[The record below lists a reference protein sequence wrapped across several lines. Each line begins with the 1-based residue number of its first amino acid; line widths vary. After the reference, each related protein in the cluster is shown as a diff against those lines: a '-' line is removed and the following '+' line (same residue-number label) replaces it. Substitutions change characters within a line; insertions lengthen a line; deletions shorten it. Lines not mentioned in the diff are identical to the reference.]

1 MTPPDP
7 LPRCPHGCKGHEHVD
22 YVGYVSVHTSRA
34 DKCRCEVVAPTEAQA
49 RAAWHALCHASGW
62 IACSERLPEHGK
74 LVILADVDHACVG
87 LGERTASG
95 ISFHG
100 YAGEHEHPVA
110 THWRAFPA
118 PPQGER
124 EASRD

>member
-7 LPRCPHGCKGHEHVD
+7 LPRCPHGNEPL
-22 YVGYVSVHTSRA
+22 VSDDRRGIITIYSPLCDCMVES
-34 DKCRCEVVAPTEAQA
+34 DNDELA
-49 RAAWHALCHASGW
+49 RAAWHALCHADGW
-62 IACSERLPEHGK
+62 IACSERLPESGV
-74 LVILADVDHACVG
+74 LVILADADHACVG

-110 THWRAFPA
+110 THWRALPE

-124 EASRD
+124 EG